1 MLNII
6 LRPRASHFSD
16 YAVNAMNADDLRK
29 SQRRYKKRAG
39 GVGGPG
45 SALGDSH
52 ATLTTPSQ
60 ESDLDDEEDEE
71 VLTPG
76 ADGPRKGSRGN
87 LFSMRYVGWV
97 DLEKCVF
104 FFSLFLSWVHYVRL
118 SDSR

>member
-1 MLNII
+1 
-6 LRPRASHFSD
+6 
-16 YAVNAMNADDLRK
+16 MNADDLRK

-39 GVGGPG
+39 GVGGPA

-104 FFSLFLSWVHYVRL
+104 FSLFFCHGFTT
-118 SDSR
+118 SDYPIADG